1 MHAECTMQYKRDENS
16 TKVCVTASDLAL
28 AWYENENGGVA
39 TFIVENAL
47 GEEQILRLS
56 ATDARM
62 TQNVVSF
69 GDLELYP
76 DPECDTSGDT
86 STSTSTSTDGDANRN
101 LKEHHF
107 RDLKEQVRSLREG
120 TWNQRNLKNMT
131 ASADTTE
138 PVMAFMVT
146 RGGLW

>member
-86 STSTSTSTDGDANRN
+86 SGDGNRN
-101 LKEHHF
+101 LKEQHF
-107 RDLKEQVRSLREG
+107 RGLKEHVRSLREG
-120 TWNQRNLKNMT
+120 TWNQTRDEEKLPIT
-131 ASADTTE
+131 FASLADSDIC
-138 PVMAFMVT
+138 
-146 RGGLW
+146 